1 MDECRRMIDIVAKMG
16 ITRITNC
23 PLNDGA
29 DFAFELDYARAYDHA
44 AETFLAVASH
54 CPDIRWCIEYKPSDP
69 RARCLFDTAGGTLSF
84 VQMVGAANL
93 GVTLDIGHAIAAG
106 ERPAQSAALLARAG
120 KLFYVHLNDNDGA
133 FDWDLPPGVVRFWET
148 LEFLHAL
155 PGLGYA
161 NDWFSFDIVSKEYD
175 PMQVYGQSFAM
186 ARKLESI
193 AGRFDEAR
201 LAELVR
207 ARNPT
212 ATMAYLFSLL

>member
-1 MDECRRMIDIVAKMG
+1 
-16 ITRITNC
+16 
-23 PLNDGA
+23 
-29 DFAFELDYARAYDHA
+29 
-44 AETFLAVASH
+44 
-54 CPDIRWCIEYKPSDP
+54 
-69 RARCLFDTAGGTLSF
+69 
-84 VQMVGAANL
+84 MVGAANL